1 MSRDAWR
8 RYDKRGQW
16 YYEILRHGF
25 KYNQNDLLAAL
36 GRAQLKRFPQMQKAR
51 ARAAAWYDRFLAE
64 IDEVIPAPRQ
74 DGSTHAWHLYI
85 IRLRGKAAARRDAVI
100 NRLGRAG
107 IGTSVHFIPL
117 CLQPYW
123 RRTFKL
129 KAGDFPHAVR
139 AYRGA
144 ISLPM
149 HPGLTQAQ
157 CRYVAESLKRAL
169 VRA

>member
-1 MSRDAWR
+1 VIEYLNSR
-8 RYDKRGQW
+8 
-16 YYEILRHGF
+16 
-25 KYNQNDLLAAL
+25 
-36 GRAQLKRFPQMQKAR
+36 
-51 ARAAAWYDRFLAE
+51 
-64 IDEVIPAPRQ
+64 
-74 DGSTHAWHLYI
+74 
-85 IRLRGKAAARRDAVI
+85 
-100 NRLGRAG
+100 G

-157 CRYVAESLKRAL
+157 CRYVAETLKKAL